1 MNEEQ
6 TKNEVQTTSEEISLN
21 DEIKA
26 IKEQHEQ
33 QFKQMLSELTEEYNK
48 AKASIVELE
57 KVKENY
63 NLKLYDILTSEWKA
77 LNVKK
82 DIKEVIKDPS
92 NLDYSNIKKTL
103 LKIIDNEGLSYTPPA
118 QEKNKSYDNNEQY
131 NSQFKIVDG
140 IVTK

>member
-6 TKNEVQTTSEEISLN
+6 TKNEVISTSEEISLN
-21 DEIKA
+21 NEIKA

-33 QFKQMLSELTEEYNK
+33 QFKQMLNELTEEYNK

-57 KVKENY
+57 QVKQNY
-63 NLKLYDILTSEWKA
+63 NSKLYDILTSEWKA

-118 QEKNKSYDNNEQY
+118 QEKNKSYDNEDY

>member
-6 TKNEVQTTSEEISLN
+6 TKNEVVSTSEEISLN

-63 NLKLYDILTSEWKA
+63 NSKLYDILTSEWKA

-118 QEKNKSYDNNEQY
+118 QEKNKSYDNEEY

>member
-6 TKNEVQTTSEEISLN
+6 TKNEVETTSEEISLN

-63 NLKLYDILTSEWKA
+63 NSKLYDILTSEWKA

-118 QEKNKSYDNNEQY
+118 QEKSKSYDNEEI